1 MDRIMFASHRM
12 ERLTVLF
19 CQGFLRTQGLAFASM
34 QHSEAVE
41 GLVDRRGK
49 VLAQNEQTCQFASD
63 LWCSTAGK
71 QCDVHCDIEDCLH
84 HCIIVI
90 SGGEEVTLPAM
101 LPVMTGTPG
110 STKWAGP
117 DLGHHTEE
125 VLKEQLNLDDASLSK
140 LRQQKVI

>member
-1 MDRIMFASHRM
+1 MY
-12 ERLTVLF
+12 
-19 CQGFLRTQGLAFASM
+19 
-34 QHSEAVE
+34 
-41 GLVDRRGK
+41 
-49 VLAQNEQTCQFASD
+49 
-63 LWCSTAGK
+63 
-71 QCDVHCDIEDCLH
+71 QCP
-84 HCIIVI
+84 

-125 VLKEQLNLDDASLSK
+125 VLREQLNLDDASLSK

>member
-1 MDRIMFASHRM
+1 MM
-12 ERLTVLF
+12 L
-19 CQGFLRTQGLAFASM
+19 G
-34 QHSEAVE
+34 
-41 GLVDRRGK
+41 
-49 VLAQNEQTCQFASD
+49 
-63 LWCSTAGK
+63 TANTNV
-71 QCDVHCDIEDCLH
+71 CA
-84 HCIIVI
+84 

-110 STKWAGP
+110 SIKWAGP